1 MRIAQVLR
9 LATGQ
14 RDQPC
19 LGLGGDRRLLA
30 RPAPDRR
37 APLLVGPAYAS
48 APDAHPPEIHYSPE
62 ERLDRID
69 VALIA
74 AARTRIHLASY
85 ALTDRLVID
94 ALLDAKNGGVA
105 VRIVLDP
112 REPHDYVALS
122 DLADAVK
129 VKRGGALMHP
139 KAYEIDGSTARSYA
153 PDRRTSRR
161 RARTRRTTI

>member
-1 MRIAQVLR
+1 MLARVASQEPRRPQLVRIAQVLR

-94 ALLDAKNGGVA
+94 ALLDAKNRVA

-112 REPHDYVALS
+112 REPDDYVALC
-122 DLADAVK
+122 DLADVVK

-139 KAYEIDGSTARSYA
+139 KAYEIDGEVV
-153 PDRRTSRR
+153 RTG
-161 RARTRRTTI
+161 